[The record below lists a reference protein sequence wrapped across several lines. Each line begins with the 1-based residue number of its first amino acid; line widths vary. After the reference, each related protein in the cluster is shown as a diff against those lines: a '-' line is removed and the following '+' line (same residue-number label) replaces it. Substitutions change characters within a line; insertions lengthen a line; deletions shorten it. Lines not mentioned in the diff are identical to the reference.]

1 MKSNKKAQGFAA
13 FGAIETIIMALV
25 TASIILGLGLFA
37 LEKISIQI
45 NDTAPNSEAFLA
57 VNSTI
62 GEIGGISDWF
72 GILIAVGMI
81 AIVLAVLYLVRGTT
95 ASR

>member
-1 MKSNKKAQGFAA
+1 MKNINKKAQGFAA

-25 TASIILGLGLFA
+25 TAAIILGLGLFA
-37 LEKISIQI
+37 LQQVRDNMDSG
-45 NDTAPNSEAFLA
+45 TEAYNA
-57 VNSTI
+57 VNDTI

-81 AIVLAVLYLVRGTT
+81 AIVLAVLYLVRGTST
-95 ASR
+95 AR